1 MCTLCHETHEN
12 TTEASDHAPQ
22 VAEIFRGFSNTFF
35 GKSITG
41 ASLFDLT
48 SRFLISVVG
57 KYVFSEATRHGIVTS
72 PSTIPAGLGKLVRLA
87 NLKRRGTFCHY

>member
-22 VAEIFRGFSNTFF
+22 VAEIFIGFSNSFF

-41 ASLFDLT
+41 ASLADLEGG
-48 SRFLISVVG
+48 VH
-57 KYVFSEATRHGIVTS
+57 EAFYNVKI
-72 PSTIPAGLGKLVRLA
+72 
-87 NLKRRGTFCHY
+87 

>member
-1 MCTLCHETHEN
+1 MVKSLNQSLQHHIRIHATPFVLPSCDFGFVCTLCHETHEN

-22 VAEIFRGFSNTFF
+22 VAKIFIGFSNSFF

-48 SRFLISVVG
+48 SIFLTSVDG
-57 KYVFSEATRHGIVTS
+57 KYVLF
-72 PSTIPAGLGKLVRLA
+72 
-87 NLKRRGTFCHY
+87 

>member
-22 VAEIFRGFSNTFF
+22 VAEIFIGFFNSFF

-41 ASLFDLT
+41 VHCLT
-48 SRFLISVVG
+48 RADKGWAV
-57 KYVFSEATRHGIVTS
+57 KRAR
-72 PSTIPAGLGKLVRLA
+72 PSKKV
-87 NLKRRGTFCHY
+87 

>member
-1 MCTLCHETHEN
+1 MHEN

-22 VAEIFRGFSNTFF
+22 VAEIFIGFSNSFF

-48 SRFLISVVG
+48 SIFLISVDG
-57 KYVFSEATRHGIVTS
+57 KYVLF
-72 PSTIPAGLGKLVRLA
+72 
-87 NLKRRGTFCHY
+87 

>member
-12 TTEASDHAPQ
+12 TTEASDHAPH
-22 VAEIFRGFSNTFF
+22 VAEIFTGFSNSFF

-48 SRFLISVVG
+48 SIFLISVDG
-57 KYVFSEATRHGIVTS
+57 KYVLF
-72 PSTIPAGLGKLVRLA
+72 
-87 NLKRRGTFCHY
+87 

>member
-12 TTEASDHAPQ
+12 TTEASDQAPQ
-22 VAEIFRGFSNTFF
+22 VAEIFIGFSNSFF

-48 SRFLISVVG
+48 SIFLISVDG
-57 KYVFSEATRHGIVTS
+57 KYVLF
-72 PSTIPAGLGKLVRLA
+72 
-87 NLKRRGTFCHY
+87 